1 MGEPVVQTKAQDIPR
16 AEPDVFEYLKQAD
29 RLLTTQDLARLLS
42 IHPKTIYAY
51 VRRRRM
57 PPYTLEANVRF
68 RGPEIAEWLRRRAVG
83 SHQE

>member
-1 MGEPVVQTKAQDIPR
+1 MGEPVDRTKAEDMPCI
-16 AEPDVFEYLKQAD
+16 EPDVFDYLKQAD

-51 VRRRRM
+51 VRRRRI
-57 PPYTLEANVRF
+57 PHYKIEANVRF

>member
-1 MGEPVVQTKAQDIPR
+1 MGEPVVQTKAEDIPR

-51 VRRRRM
+51 VRRRRI
-57 PPYTLEANVRF
+57 PHYKIEANVRF

-83 SHQE
+83 SHKE

>member
-1 MGEPVVQTKAQDIPR
+1 MGEPVVQTKAEDIPR

-51 VRRRRM
+51 VRRRRI
-57 PPYTLEANVRF
+57 PHYKIEANVRF
-68 RGPEIAEWLRRRAVG
+68 RGPEIAEWLRRRGVG

>member
-1 MGEPVVQTKAQDIPR
+1 MGEPVVQTKAEAIPR
-16 AEPDVFEYLKQAD
+16 AEPDVFDYLKQAD

-51 VRRRRM
+51 VRRRRI
-57 PPYTLEANVRF
+57 PHYKIEANVRF

>member
-1 MGEPVVQTKAQDIPR
+1 MGEPVVQTKGEDIPR
-16 AEPDVFEYLKQAD
+16 AEPDVFDYLKQAD

-51 VRRRRM
+51 VRRRRI
-57 PPYTLEANVRF
+57 PHYKIEANVRF

-83 SHQE
+83 SHQQ